1 MSTVLVTDYTWDSLD
16 RESAILAD
24 AGATLVVAETG
35 EEAELVRLVD
45 DADAILTCFARVTPE
60 VVRAGRNLKVIGRYG
75 IGTDNIAVDEAT
87 RLGIPVTNVPDYCV
101 AEVAEHTLAV
111 ILGLVRS
118 IALYDRNVRN
128 GDWSLAAGAPIH
140 RLHGRTLG
148 LVGFGSIARAV
159 ASRASALGLRVLA
172 HTRSAPADEVR
183 ACGAEPVSLEELTT
197 RSDIISLHVPHTAD
211 TNRMVDAAFLAA
223 MKPGAYLVNT
233 ARGGVVD
240 QDALVA
246 ALDSGWLGGAGLDVF
261 TPERI
266 VGDHPLLQ
274 HPRVIATPH
283 VAFYSEESIAELA
296 TRAAENVAAILTGRR
311 PIATVNP
318 TVYESSR
325 WADLDLQE
333 HAR

>member
-16 RESAILAD
+16 RERAILAD
-24 AGATLVVAETG
+24 VGATLVVAETG

-45 DADAILTCFARVTPE
+45 DADAILTCFAHVTPE

-87 RLGIPVTNVPDYCV
+87 TLGIPVTNVPDYCV

-172 HTRSAPADEVR
+172 HTRSAPTDEVR
-183 ACGAEPVSLEELTT
+183 AGGAEPVSLEELTT

-240 QDALVA
+240 QNALVA

-266 VGDHPLLQ
+266 ADDHPLLQ

-318 TVYESSR
+318 TVYESPK